1 MSFDW
6 TAAQADM
13 RAIRADNE
21 VSVAIRRGESSL
33 TAQLM
38 RIEYAGGSTRGFR
51 LQSDAAREAN
61 QAVFILGEPDMN
73 IAIDDRLTYGS
84 ILFRVVFVQPNRLA
98 CTIAEAVA
106 VE

>member
-1 MSFDW
+1 MAFDW
-6 TAAQADM
+6 TQAQKDM

-21 VSVAIRRGESSL
+21 VSVALRRDATTL

-38 RIEYAGGSTRGFR
+38 RIEYAGVRGFR
-51 LQSDAAREAN
+51 LQSDAARQAN

-73 IAIDDRLTYGS
+73 VALDDRLTYGG
-84 ILFRVVFVQPNRLA
+84 ILFKVIFIQPNRLA

-106 VE
+106 IE